1 MCSSDLSR
9 PDTKHRGGLIYNP
22 DGAVSYH
29 CFNCGFKT
37 GWSPGSLL
45 GFKMRKLLRQ
55 LGFDEGEVQRL
66 NLELLSQADVEK
78 LTYKEPEPAWT
89 PNWPD
94 YNLDFDFRPLRDPVK
109 IEYLQNRQIYDL
121 AVWLETDAT
130 YAGLNNRVILPLTYD
145 NRLVGF
151 QSRHVVG
158 ELPTK
163 FAKYYK
169 KSPSDYVFGLDS
181 QKQQRQF
188 VIITEGE

>member
-1 MCSSDLSR
+1 MSALQSLFQSRITGRPSPKGWISFNCPMCVVNGQSR

-78 LTYKEPEPAWT
+78 LTYKEPLYDGWVYDVFEENLKGLMHQQGAWIC
-89 PNWPD
+89 P
-94 YNLDFDFRPLRDPVK
+94 Y
-109 IEYLQNRQIYDL
+109 I
-121 AVWLETDAT
+121 
-130 YAGLNNRVILPLTYD
+130 
-145 NRLVGF
+145 
-151 QSRHVVG
+151 
-158 ELPTK
+158 K
-163 FAKYYK
+163 FYYK
-169 KSPSDYVFGLDS
+169 EPPAILYLKMES
-181 QKQQRQF
+181 
-188 VIITEGE
+188 ITEDGTPV